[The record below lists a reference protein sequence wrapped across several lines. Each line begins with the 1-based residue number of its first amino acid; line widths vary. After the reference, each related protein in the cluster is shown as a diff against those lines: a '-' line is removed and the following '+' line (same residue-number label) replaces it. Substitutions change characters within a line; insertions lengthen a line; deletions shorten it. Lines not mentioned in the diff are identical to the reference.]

1 MSAHCS
7 MLPFFLFAV
16 IMYDWEMTPGRGAA
30 WARGLDL
37 FVFQFFTCP
46 QIVSFSS
53 QAEGIY
59 WPASF
64 RDPVEYNIKLQGG
77 EKTCSALK

>member
-1 MSAHCS
+1 MGEGPGCIY
-7 MLPFFLFAV
+7 LP
-16 IMYDWEMTPGRGAA
+16 
-30 WARGLDL
+30 
-37 FVFQFFTCP
+37 VFHLSSDT
-46 QIVSFSS
+46 VSFSS

-64 RDPVEYNIKLQGG
+64 RDPVEYDIKLQGG